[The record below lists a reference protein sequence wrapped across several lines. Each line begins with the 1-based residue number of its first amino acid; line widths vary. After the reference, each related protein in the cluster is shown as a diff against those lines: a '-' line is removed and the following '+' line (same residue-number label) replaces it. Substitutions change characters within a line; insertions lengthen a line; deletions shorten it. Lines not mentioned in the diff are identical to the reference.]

1 MSQRMC
7 ISEQP
12 FEIIKRAMG
21 AAYFLLKGKQK
32 VYLLAYPSADGKAEF
47 LYAATPILGECF
59 LCIWKYF
66 HGAVT
71 DVDKVD

>member
-1 MSQRMC
+1 MFQAQLFQYFGNDIWFYVGFDVLHQ
-7 ISEQP
+7 IS
-12 FEIIKRAMG
+12 IK
-21 AAYFLLKGKQK
+21 
-32 VYLLAYPSADGKAEF
+32 YLMAYPFADGKAEF
-47 LYAATPILGECF
+47 LYTTTPVLEECL